1 MTFKNVYFQ
10 GSPRERASA
19 GGGGVVR
26 QRKAPSGKT
35 LQKQLHYGTFQNKIF
50 FSQSFTENF
59 LH

>member
-35 LQKQLHYGTFQNKIF
+35 LQKELVISLTTLFNFMFIGVKIG
-50 FSQSFTENF
+50 
-59 LH
+59 